1 MLRCTCTCSP
11 ARTLARSPAR
21 ALSTS
26 PLAPPAPTL
35 PSHSTRP
42 RARTAALHAA
52 SPGGGGPAA
61 RLAGAGQARWV
72 SDLQTFRTRHGT
84 VKVNLK
90 SKAAVGSAQSR
101 GERPYQ
107 EDTFAVS
114 SLAIPSSALRINV
127 LDDRL
132 GAGWVPEQLE
142 GFEGEEPTEEGG
154 ERRRQVAYFAVF
166 DGHGGAQ
173 TSKYLSTALPSLI
186 EKARPSAIPQ
196 AVDDY
201 RALGGYLRR
210 YRGGV
215 LERFRREAIEEEEK
229 RVGGKEYVRGM
240 GVDEMAVLAFLQADN
255 HVLSAPPDQFGKS
268 GSVGTVALLHS
279 LDLPHSHPYYSSALL
294 SLTLAHLGDTSAIL
308 ASTASGRAYRLTQA
322 HHPDSRTEM
331 ERLRTTGT
339 GVITDS
345 FGESRWG
352 GTLAN
357 TRGVGDREFK
367 PLGVIAEPE
376 IVKRVFKG
384 DDFAYLLLLT
394 DGITDSLSDQEICDL
409 VRLEVSKTRELNNN
423 PKAVASPERAA
434 KRVVGFAEDV
444 GAEDNL
450 TCLCIPLPGW
460 PRLGGLDTTASRRE
474 YRLRQASTRMS
485 RQKRM

>member
-1 MLRCTCTCSP
+1 MLRCSCSTSAVRARP
-11 ARTLARSPAR
+11 VVLRRTLSSSSPP
-21 ALSTS
+21 
-26 PLAPPAPTL
+26 PLVPTPPL
-35 PSHSTRP
+35 RSTRP
-42 RARTAALHAA
+42 RARLARAPGFLVGAETPLGGA
-52 SPGGGGPAA
+52 ST
-61 RLAGAGQARWV
+61 QKRWV
-72 SDLQTFRTRHGT
+72 SDHQTFRTQHGT

-90 SKAAVGSAQSR
+90 AKALVGTAQSR

-114 SLAIPSSALRINV
+114 SVAVPQSALRWNV

-132 GAGWVPEQLE
+132 GAGWAPQALE
-142 GFEGEEPTEEGG
+142 GFEGEEPAEEGE
-154 ERRRQVAYFAVF
+154 ERKRQVAYFGVF

-173 TSKYLSTALPSLI
+173 TSKYLASSLAPTL
-186 EKARPSAIPQ
+186 EQARQKDIPQ
-196 AVDDY
+196 AVDEY
-201 RALGGYLRR
+201 RSLGGYLKR
-210 YRGGV
+210 YRGGP
-215 LERFRREAIEEEEK
+215 LERFRKAALEEEE
-229 RVGGKEYVRGM
+229 RTQGHMRGM
-240 GVDEMAVLAFLQADN
+240 GLDEMAILAFLQADN
-255 HVLSAPPDQFGKS
+255 HIISSPPDDFGKS

-279 LDLPHSHPYYSSALL
+279 LDLPHSHPYYSSSLL
-294 SLTLAHLGDTSAIL
+294 SLTIAHVGDTSAIL

-322 HHPDSRTEM
+322 HHADSRTEM

-339 GVITDS
+339 GIITDS

-357 TRGVGDREFK
+357 TRGVGDKQFK

-376 IVKRVFKG
+376 ISKRVFKG
-384 DDFAYLLLLT
+384 DDFAFLLLLS

-409 VRLEVSKTRELNNN
+409 VRLEINKARELNG
-423 PKAVASPERAA
+423 KGAIASPERAA

-460 PRLGGLDTTASRRE
+460 PRLSGLDTTASRRE
-474 YRLRQASTRMS
+474 YRLRQTSSQSR